1 MDLFLQLKEVTITE
15 KSRGISYKTDLFYN
29 QLWSANFTQVE
40 NVTLKK
46 KSGGDLSNIDSD

>member
-1 MDLFLQLKEVTITE
+1 MDLFLQLKEVTLTE